1 MKKLAEN
8 IRLGI
13 LSAVATVFGVL
24 SIAFTFLPA
33 YFENGRDDMSIIKMM
48 MGDGRT
54 EFSPLIMFGYVMLIL
69 GVVAIAVLT
78 VLHFINKS
86 TPTITTILGVIGIVL
101 MLAGIII
108 LACSMFIIGLDKIN
122 SELGF
127 TQGVWGIK
135 AGEILVPVMG
145 LLAIGFTYPSAMI
158 ILHHKDVA
166 DKEAAKE

>member
-13 LSAVATVFGVL
+13 LEAIAAVFGIL
-24 SIAFTFLPA
+24 SIAFTSLPA
-33 YFENGRDDMSIIKMM
+33 YFEDGRQDMSIIKMM

-54 EFSPLIMFGYVMLIL
+54 NFSPLIMFGFIMLIV
-69 GVVAIAVLT
+69 GVVCAIVLA
-78 VLHFINKS
+78 VLHFLNK
-86 TPTITTILGVIGIVL
+86 TNPKITTILAVIGILL
-101 MLAGIII
+101 MLAGAII
-108 LACSMFIIGLDKIN
+108 LACSMFILGLDKLN

-135 AGEILVPVMG
+135 AGMILVPVMA

-158 ILHHKDVA
+158 IPHHKDLEEKKA
-166 DKEAAKE
+166 

>member
-13 LSAVATVFGVL
+13 LEAIAAVFGIL
-24 SIAFTFLPA
+24 SIAFTSLPA
-33 YFENGRDDMSIIKMM
+33 YFEDGREDMSIIKMM

-54 EFSPLIMFGYVMLIL
+54 NFSPLIMFGFIMLIV
-69 GVVAIAVLT
+69 GVVCAIVLA
-78 VLHFINKS
+78 VLHFLNKAN
-86 TPTITTILGVIGIVL
+86 PKITTILAVIGILL
-101 MLAGIII
+101 MLAGAII
-108 LACSMFIIGLDKIN
+108 LACSMFILGLDKLN

-135 AGEILVPVMG
+135 AGMILVPVMA

-158 ILHHKDVA
+158 IPHHKDLEEKKA
-166 DKEAAKE
+166 

>member
-1 MKKLAEN
+1 MKKLNEN

-13 LSAVATVFGVL
+13 LEAIATVFGIL
-24 SIAFTFLPA
+24 SIAFTSLPA
-33 YFENGRDDMSIIKMM
+33 YFEDGRDDMSIIKMM

-54 EFSPLIMFGYVMLIL
+54 AFSPLIMFGFIMLIV

-78 VLHFINKS
+78 VLHFFNK
-86 TPTITTILGVIGIVL
+86 TNPMITTIIGVVGIVL
-101 MLAGIII
+101 MLAGAII
-108 LACSMFIIGLDKIN
+108 LTCSMFILGLDKLN

-135 AGEILVPVMG
+135 AGMILVPVMA

-158 ILHHKDVA
+158 IPHHKDLS
-166 DKEAAKE
+166 DKK